1 MRTLVEEFNKEM
13 DETAESITQRLIN
26 NHCDTIEDYRGLTH
40 SLKAIRL
47 SQETLTDILRK
58 RLGEDDDEKSDF

>member
-13 DETAESITQRLIN
+13 DEAAEGITLQLIN
-26 NHCDTIEDYRGLTH
+26 NHCETIEDYRALTH
-40 SLKAIRL
+40 SLKSIRL

-58 RLGEDDDEKSDF
+58 RLGEDDDEESDF